1 MHIGTRSKKLD
12 ISLEKKTKAISEKL
26 TEYLS
31 NGDVVLL
38 FGEIGTGK
46 TTFIKYFINY
56 LQKKNKDRVIEITSP
71 TFNILNEY
79 AVKDLKIMHYDLYR
93 LKNHKDLENLGQI
106 QNQED
111 ALIFVEWPELIKNYV
126 SDYTSLKFYYENNL
140 TKRSLIINSKNKKII
155 NEFK

>member
-56 LQKKNKDRVIEITSP
+56 LQKKIKIE
-71 TFNILNEY
+71 L
-79 AVKDLKIMHYDLYR
+79 LK
-93 LKNHKDLENLGQI
+93 
-106 QNQED
+106 
-111 ALIFVEWPELIKNYV
+111 
-126 SDYTSLKFYYENNL
+126 
-140 TKRSLIINSKNKKII
+140 
-155 NEFK
+155 

>member
-1 MHIGTRSKKLD
+1 
-12 ISLEKKTKAISEKL
+12 
-26 TEYLS
+26 
-31 NGDVVLL
+31 
-38 FGEIGTGK
+38 
-46 TTFIKYFINY
+46 
-56 LQKKNKDRVIEITSP
+56 
-71 TFNILNEY
+71 
-79 AVKDLKIMHYDLYR
+79 MHYDLYR